1 MRGPTVGAAV
11 FAAMVATMPAEAQD
25 SGTGLAGL
33 LLRFFSPNNPVIL
46 KDNPVP
52 AFSHKAHFVSQPN
65 AQAILGELNA
75 GIATQIATFPV
86 GSSSAGFTF
95 TFDSNLGVYNRTTQS
110 FGPLF
115 AERPQTA
122 GKGKFSFGINYQD
135 ATYDRFEGRDLKNG
149 DIKLDLRHLDVNND
163 VSLFNPWFEG
173 DVIQSNLF
181 LDLESKT
188 TVFFANY
195 GVSEKFDLGVA
206 IPYVDISMNARIE
219 AGVVRLATA
228 PDPFVIHIF
237 PDDKDTHTF
246 TESGSANGLGDIL
259 IRGKYHF
266 LSKPS
271 FNLAGALDLRLP
283 TGKEE
288 DLLGSGATQTKVFL
302 AASGGGGRVVPRAN
316 AGYTFS
322 SGGSSFTGDLPNEFN
337 YNVGLDLVP
346 HHRVSVLLDF
356 VGRTL
361 LDTNRLVETD
371 QTFTYRF
378 RTDPTPQTTVRPELT
393 TRQGNLN
400 LMLGSAGIKFNP
412 AGRLLIVGNV
422 LFSIGKNG
430 LQDKLTPVIGIDYTF

>member
-1 MRGPTVGAAV
+1 MTVGGAIVAVAVSAA
-11 FAAMVATMPAEAQD
+11 PLRAQD
-25 SGTGLAGL
+25 AGTGLAGL
-33 LLRFFSPNNPVIL
+33 LLRFFSPDNPVIL

-75 GIATQIATFPV
+75 GIAAQIATFPV

-122 GKGKFSFGINYQD
+122 GKGKFSFGVNYQD

-149 DIKLDLRHLDVNND
+149 DIKLDLRHLDVNGD
-163 VSLFNPWFEG
+163 GSLYNPWFEG

-195 GVSEKFDLGVA
+195 GITEKLDLGVA
-206 IPYVDISMNARIE
+206 LPYVDISLDARIE
-219 AGVVRLATA
+219 ASVVRLATA

-246 TESGSANGLGDIL
+246 RETGSANGLGDIL
-259 IRGKYHF
+259 VRGKYHF
-266 LSKPS
+266 LSRPS
-271 FNLAGALDLRLP
+271 FNLAGAIDLRLP

-288 DLLGSGATQTKVFL
+288 DLLGSGATQTKLFL
-302 AASGGGGRVVPRAN
+302 VAAGGGGRFSPRLN
-316 AGYTFS
+316 VGYTFS
-322 SGGSSFTGDLPNEFN
+322 SGGSEFTGDLPNEFN
-337 YNVGLDLVP
+337 YTAGFDVVP
-346 HHRVSVLLDF
+346 HHRLSLIFDL

-371 QTFTYRF
+371 QVFRYHY
-378 RTDPTPQTTVRPELT
+378 RTDLTPRETTRPELT
-393 TRQGNLN
+393 TQTGNLN
-400 LMLGSAGIKFNP
+400 LLLGSAGLKFNP
-412 AGRLLIVGNV
+412 VGRLLVVGNV
-422 LFSIGKNG
+422 LFAIGSSNG
-430 LQDKLTPVIGIDYTF
+430 LQDKVTPVFGLDYTF